1 MVIWSQAPSKSTR
14 WTSACTKR
22 TASERLFVTERYGR
36 VFSFPNDPAVEK
48 ADLLLDLNLSM
59 GRTAPKTIAAYGF
72 ALHPKFA
79 QNGFV
84 YVTYVIDLEKEL
96 PAGTRVSRFHV
107 LPGEPPRCDLKSE
120 QILIEWPS
128 GGHNGGC
135 LKFGPDGFLYI
146 ATGDS
151 SGIADQY
158 QTGQNLEILAGK
170 ILRIDV
176 DRPTVA
182 PD

>member
-1 MVIWSQAPSKSTR
+1 MRQRIMFAMMIIIALLTGLFLGRDPGSRGEDKTPKRRPFGLEQRVPWTTSKVRGSPDPPSPYRMEPAFPKLKFDEPLDITNAPG
-14 WTSACTKR
+14 
-22 TASERLFVTERYGR
+22 SERLFVTERYGR

-107 LPGEPPRCDLKSE
+107 
-120 QILIEWPS
+120 
-128 GGHNGGC
+128 
-135 LKFGPDGFLYI
+135 
-146 ATGDS
+146 
-151 SGIADQY
+151 
-158 QTGQNLEILAGK
+158 
-170 ILRIDV
+170 
-176 DRPTVA
+176 
-182 PD
+182 